1 MLVTHSPY
9 NNATGGF
16 YTIMLYT
23 GNVPMVLTNV
33 VSPPGSYSVR
43 IEASPGV
50 EATVSYTITDSDSD
64 GETH

>member
-1 MLVTHSPY
+1 
-9 NNATGGF
+9 
-16 YTIMLYT
+16 
-23 GNVPMVLTNV
+23 MVLTNV

-50 EATVSYTITDSDSD
+50 ETAVSYTITDSDSD